1 MDIKNNIMNITV
13 KTLFF
18 FLIGL
23 LLASCE
29 GNDADEDYGYAY
41 LYMPQATTSG
51 GLNADYQVPSGGG
64 ENTYNFNY
72 DAASQR
78 LDIVLGVIRSGK
90 VPAKAYSVDIISR
103 TDTTAYISEQGLI
116 ENGIVLPEG
125 LYELPET
132 VSVEAGESSAAFYL
146 SIDAQALKE
155 EAYAGKKA
163 IVTVGLSNPKGYE
176 ILEEYA
182 STVVIIDV
190 EAIRPFLSG
199 LE

>member
-132 VSVEAGESSAAFYL
+132 VSVEAGESSAAVRAGS
-146 SIDAQALKE
+146 SIL
-155 EAYAGKKA
+155 G
-163 IVTVGLSNPKGYE
+163 S
-176 ILEEYA
+176 
-182 STVVIIDV
+182 
-190 EAIRPFLSG
+190 
-199 LE
+199 